1 MRGRTDIEMRL
12 RNPNYQR
19 LAKQEKKSRTPPHF
33 TAKNSKSDM
42 IITLLKAGAEF
53 EAQDYCGQTP
63 LRLSLTNGQDRH
75 GRHPFRKPRGDH
87 YFTRA
92 PVRRMKKA
100 RRLKPWMSSLSVP
113 LLGICLGRQ
122 SICHTFGGTIVR
134 AGQVMRGKVSQIHH
148 SVDGL
153 FRGVENPFAATR
165 YHSLVAQADD
175 SPDCVQATAWTD
187 DAISMKVKQRE
198 NADLPVS

>member
-87 YFTRA
+87 YFIRA

-100 RRLKPWMSSLSVP
+100 RQLKPWMSSLGAFLYSASVLVP
-113 LLGICLGRQ
+113 KHLSCLWRYDRSRRTG
-122 SICHTFGGTIVR
+122 HTRKSLTNSSLR
-134 AGQVMRGKVSQIHH
+134 RR
-148 SVDGL
+148 SVQG
-153 FRGVENPFAATR
+153 
-165 YHSLVAQADD
+165 S
-175 SPDCVQATAWTD
+175 
-187 DAISMKVKQRE
+187 
-198 NADLPVS
+198 